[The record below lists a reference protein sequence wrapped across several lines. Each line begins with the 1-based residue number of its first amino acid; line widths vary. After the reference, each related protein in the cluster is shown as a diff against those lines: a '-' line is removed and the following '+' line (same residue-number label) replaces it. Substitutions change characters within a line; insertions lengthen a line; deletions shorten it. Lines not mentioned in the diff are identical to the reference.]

1 MLIDTHCHF
10 EPEDDAAALLT
21 EAAAADVRVLAVGGS
36 TALNAA
42 AAASGAPFAY
52 GFDWS
57 DDAPPTPPPESPRL
71 VAIGEL
77 GFDFHWKGP
86 ETADAQRERFDL
98 QAGFARERDLPI
110 IVHTREADDLTL
122 AALRAADLPRT
133 GVIHS
138 FTGDKALARACLDLG
153 YCISFSGILTFR
165 NADTLREVAR
175 WLPADRI
182 LVETD
187 SPYLAPVPHRGKRNR
202 PAFVAATAACLAELR
217 GLSLPALADLT
228 TANALRLFGPRLL
241 A

>member
-153 YCISFSGILTFR
+153 YYISLSGILTFR
-165 NADTLREVAR
+165 NADALREVAR

-187 SPYLAPVPHRGKRNR
+187 SPYLAPVPHRGKRNC

>member
-10 EPEDDAAALLT
+10 EPEDDAAALLA

-153 YCISFSGILTFR
+153 YYISLSGILTFR
-165 NADTLREVAR
+165 NADALREVAR

-187 SPYLAPVPHRGKRNR
+187 SPYLAPVPHRGKRNC

-217 GLSLPALADLT
+217 GLTLPALADLT

>member
-10 EPEDDAAALLT
+10 EPEDNAAELIDD
-21 EAAAADVRVLAVGGS
+21 AAAADVRVLAVGGS
-36 TALNAA
+36 TALNAT
-42 AAASGAPFAY
+42 AAASGAPFAH

-57 DDAPPTPPPESPRL
+57 EDAPPTPPPESPRL

-86 ETADAQRERFDL
+86 ETADAQRARFDL
-98 QAGFARERDLPI
+98 QANFARERDLPI

-122 AALRAADLPRT
+122 SALRAADLPRT

-138 FTGDKALARACLDLG
+138 FTGDKALARACLDRG
-153 YCISFSGILTFR
+153 DCISFSGILTFR
-165 NADTLREVAR
+165 NADALREVAR
-175 WLPADRI
+175 WIPADRI

-228 TANALRLFGPRLL
+228 TANALRLFGPHLI

>member
-110 IVHTREADDLTL
+110 IVHTREADGLTL

-153 YCISFSGILTFR
+153 YYISLSGILTFR
-165 NADTLREVAR
+165 NADALREVAR

>member
-36 TALNAA
+36 TALNAT

-122 AALRAADLPRT
+122 TALRAADLPRT

-153 YCISFSGILTFR
+153 YYISLSGILTFR
-165 NADTLREVAR
+165 NADALREVAR
-175 WLPADRI
+175 WLPADRM

-187 SPYLAPVPHRGKRNR
+187 SPYLAPVPHRGKRNC

-217 GLSLPALADLT
+217 GLTLPALADLT

-241 A
+241 P

>member
-110 IVHTREADDLTL
+110 IVHTREADGLTL
-122 AALRAADLPRT
+122 TALRAADLPRT

-153 YCISFSGILTFR
+153 YYISLSGILTFR
-165 NADTLREVAR
+165 NADALREVAR

-217 GLSLPALADLT
+217 GLTLPALADLT

>member
-10 EPEDDAAALLT
+10 EPEDNAAELIAD
-21 EAAAADVRVLAVGGS
+21 AAAADVRVLAVGGS

-42 AAASGAPFAY
+42 AAASGAPFAH

-57 DDAPPTPPPESPRL
+57 EDAPPTPPPENPRL

-86 ETADAQRERFDL
+86 ETADAQRARFDL

-110 IVHTREADDLTL
+110 IIHTREADDLTL
-122 AALRAADLPRT
+122 SALRAADLPRT

-138 FTGDKALARACLDLG
+138 FTGDKTLARACLDLG

-165 NADTLREVAR
+165 NADALREVAR

-228 TANALRLFGPRLL
+228 TANALRLFGPHLI